1 MVPGTPTHISKK
13 HALYDAFRGSAGRRS
28 RRKCLFPPTKTWIL
42 IARKYVF
49 CRGFRELLMEPRAA
63 GGTQSTYFPGRS
75 AGIKRRRDDTRR
87 RIPEAHKLLQIPS
100 VQALLASA
108 RLHRHETCDTQ
119 GETSDLLGKNPGSRE
134 VFLHLGIFENARN
147 VSKPLYFKCLI
158 T

>member
-1 MVPGTPTHISKK
+1 
-13 HALYDAFRGSAGRRS
+13 
-28 RRKCLFPPTKTWIL
+28 
-42 IARKYVF
+42 
-49 CRGFRELLMEPRAA
+49 MEPRAA
-63 GGTQSTYFPGRS
+63 GGTQSAYFPGRN

-108 RLHRHETCDTQ
+108 RLHRHETCDAQ